1 MARELKGVSDVTKSE
16 LQELNESLIAVLTD
30 LRDQIDD
37 ALEEATA
44 ASNDS
49 GDEDD

>member
-1 MARELKGVSDVTKSE
+1 MTKSE
-16 LQELNESLIAVLTD
+16 LQELTESLIAVLTN

-44 ASNDS
+44 AS
-49 GDEDD
+49 DENGEADD